1 MKDKKSLGY
10 ILGTAFGTVI
20 TIRVMVLVVVLTYKF
35 VTWIL

>member
-20 TIRVMVLVVVLTYKF
+20 TICALVLVVVLTYKF

>member
-20 TIRVMVLVVVLTYKF
+20 TICVMVLIVVLTYKF

>member
-10 ILGTAFGTVI
+10 FLGTAFAAVLI
-20 TIRVMVLVVVLTYKF
+20 ICVMVLVVVLTYKF